1 VFIKRLKNAL
11 QFAKPD
17 INLKLLMADSVIS
30 RFEGLMFRR
39 DISDDQAL
47 LITKCNWVHSL
58 FMRFS
63 IDVIFLDASLTVI
76 KIIHLK
82 PYRLSMPVKNACS
95 ALEVKS
101 GLCTHFNITY
111 GDRFIIDE

>member
-1 VFIKRLKNAL
+1 MFIKRLKSAL
-11 QFAKPD
+11 QFAKRD
-17 INLKLLMADSVIS
+17 INLKLLTADSAVS
-30 RFEGLMFRR
+30 RFRGLMFIH

-63 IDVIFLDASLTVI
+63 IDVIFLDASLTVVKTI
-76 KIIHLK
+76 RLK

-95 ALEVKS
+95 VLEVKS
-101 GLCTHFNITY
+101 GLCTHFNITH